1 MSAEAARAR
10 VKVLVVDDSAVARD
24 MLVRIFA
31 TDPDIEVIGTAANG
45 AEAVEAVARLK
56 PDLVT
61 MDIHMPAMD
70 GLEATECIM
79 AYHPTPIMVVS
90 SSVYGEGLGSAF
102 DALALGALE
111 VVAKPEM
118 GDRARFE
125 AVRKQMVRTAKILA
139 RIKVVTHVKGRRRL
153 QRQAAERGEAGS
165 EVALARRGP
174 VSMVAIG
181 SSTGGPAALLAI
193 LGRLPRAFPVP
204 VVVTQH
210 IAEGFVP
217 GLVSWLDDAC
227 EVSVVAA
234 RDGMPL
240 KPGVVYF
247 ADTGTNM
254 EVSGA
259 SVRFSRPEP
268 GQLYVPSADTLF
280 RSVARACGA
289 AAAGVLLTGMGA
301 DGADGLRAMRDAGA
315 VTIAQDEA
323 TSRVFGMPR
332 AAIEAGAA
340 EVVLPL
346 DRIADALL
354 TLCPVT

>member
-1 MSAEAARAR
+1 MTAEAPRTR
-10 VKVLVVDDSAVARD
+10 IRLLVVDDSVVARD
-24 MLVRIFA
+24 MLVRIFGS
-31 TDPDIEVIGTAANG
+31 DPDIEVVGTAANG
-45 AEAVEAVARLK
+45 REAVEAVARLA

-70 GLEATECIM
+70 GLQAIEHIM
-79 AYHPTPIMVVS
+79 AYAPTPIMVVS

-118 GDRARFE
+118 TDRARFE
-125 AVRKQMVRTAKILA
+125 AARKQMVKTAKILA
-139 RIKVVTHVKGRRRL
+139 RIKVVTHLAGKRRRWL
-153 QRQAAERGEAGS
+153 EPAGGAPGAS
-165 EVALARRGP
+165 VLRERRGG
-174 VSMVAIG
+174 VSIVAVG
-181 SSTGGPAALLAI
+181 SSTGGPAALLGI

-217 GLVSWLDDAC
+217 GLVGWLDDAC
-227 EVSVVAA
+227 ELRVVAA
-234 RDGMPL
+234 EDGMPL
-240 KPGVVYF
+240 EPGVAYF

-254 EVSGA
+254 EVAQG
-259 SVRFSRPEP
+259 SVRFCRPQAD
-268 GQLYVPSADTLF
+268 QLYVPSADTLF
-280 RSVARACGA
+280 RSVAREYGA
-289 AAAGVLLTGMGA
+289 AAVGVLLTGMGA
-301 DGADGLRAMRDAGA
+301 DGAEGLKAMREAGA

-346 DRIADALL
+346 DDIAGALL
-354 TLCPVT
+354 QVCATP